1 MLRRPTF
8 LFLVVLVS
16 CAPPSQEISV
26 LRLVDIFGEATVDGG
41 GGNDSLAPEQRA
53 GYGYGRLAPSAENGI
68 KQVAGAFG
76 SPGLGA
82 AGTFL
87 AKAGSK
93 NAYVVRLD

>member
-26 LRLVDIFGEATVDGG
+26 LRLVDIFGEATVEGG

-53 GYGYGRLAPSAENGI
+53 GTGGWHLRPRM
-68 KQVAGAFG
+68 V
-76 SPGLGA
+76 
-82 AGTFL
+82 
-87 AKAGSK
+87 
-93 NAYVVRLD
+93 